1 MRQNLDQNC
10 VIIVFNYCRKSSINL
25 NLYKILLTLRYFIV
39 WPLGTYGLPKPVS
52 GCPANWQD
60 GWIKQDLENSNPR
73 SEFSVDL
80 NLHMEA
86 TLTGGD
92 IRRSFCFKTSTDT
105 TKSWPAGKL
114 YNVQL

>member
-1 MRQNLDQNC
+1 M
-10 VIIVFNYCRKSSINL
+10 
-25 NLYKILLTLRYFIV
+25 LTLRYFIV